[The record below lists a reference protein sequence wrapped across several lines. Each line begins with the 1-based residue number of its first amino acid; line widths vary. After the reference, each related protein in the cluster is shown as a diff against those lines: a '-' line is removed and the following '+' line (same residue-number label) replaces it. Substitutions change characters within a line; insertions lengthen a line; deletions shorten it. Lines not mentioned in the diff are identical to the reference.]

1 MNGKIPVFERK
12 NIMEDKY
19 INVLIEKD
27 KLIEG
32 EDGEFYF
39 PLSEEYRLI
48 IRNGIIEGD
57 YDPNLEK
64 II

>member
-1 MNGKIPVFERK
+1 
-12 NIMEDKY
+12 MEDKY
-19 INVLIEKD
+19 MNVLIEKD

-57 YDPNLEK
+57 YDPNIDKVLD
-64 II
+64 